1 MTSSFRRSAVVI
13 SFDGAVDLPDAA
25 NGIGVTRLANKTYRA
40 ASGGEMWWL
49 RWTRN
54 NFFSV
59 PLFEW
64 IQNENEISEP
74 EIPWAVIHTDID
86 GIACKPIRFVLLGA
100 GWLLIAEIKC
110 GPAKSRRRKRNSKN
124 QQI

>member
-13 SFDGAVDLPDAA
+13 SFDGAVDFLVAA

-54 NFFSV
+54 NFF
-59 PLFEW
+59 PFLYLNEFRT
-64 IQNENEISEP
+64 ENEISEP

-86 GIACKPIRFVLLGA
+86 GIACKPIRFVLFGA
-100 GWLLIAEIKC
+100 GGLAVDC
-110 GPAKSRRRKRNSKN
+110 RN
-124 QQI
+124 

>member
-13 SFDGAVDLPDAA
+13 SFDGAVDSPDAA

-54 NFFSV
+54 NFF
-59 PLFEW
+59 PFLYLNEFRMKMKY
-64 IQNENEISEP
+64 QNRKFREP
-74 EIPWAVIHTDID
+74 
-86 GIACKPIRFVLLGA
+86 
-100 GWLLIAEIKC
+100 
-110 GPAKSRRRKRNSKN
+110 
-124 QQI
+124 